1 MLGNKKSNSK
11 KVLLTKS
18 KARPQTTTE
27 SGATNFMRRY
37 KSQENYLV
45 ASKKFKTAPTTGNL
59 ANSGSANANGASS
72 ASGAINGNIANSAN
86 SGNATCSIS
95 NTTPSKEN
103 NLSPVFLNGPCNT
116 YFNRSKE
123 LGTTANNNN
132 NNNSNSNVI
141 TICNST
147 NLKKTPSAKKK
158 NLSPDSMKIQSK
170 MTAYIHSKPRNSN
183 KLAAVSKIMND
194 ESIQELNTEEN
205 SKKITY

>member
-45 ASKKFKTAPTTGNL
+45 ASKKFKTAPTTSNT
-59 ANSGSANANGASS
+59 ANSGSANANGV
-72 ASGAINGNIANSAN
+72 SGAN
-86 SGNATCSIS
+86 SGNAISSIS

-103 NLSPVFLNGPCNT
+103 NLSPVFLNGPGNA

-123 LGTTANNNN
+123 LGTTA

-158 NLSPDSMKIQSK
+158 NLSPDSTKIQSK

-205 SKKITY
+205 SKKIIY